1 MKIKLRSKSKFIPV
15 NVPKIFNQEKIN
27 VKKCLEEGWISS
39 EGKYVK
45 KFEQT
50 FSKYNKRIYGIA
62 VSSGTAAYGN
72 ICPLCVCP
80 ESIRSVF
87 SKT

>member
-27 VKKCLEEGWISS
+27 VEKCLEEGWISS
-39 EGKYVK
+39 EGEYVK

-62 VSSGTAAYGN
+62 V
-72 ICPLCVCP
+72 
-80 ESIRSVF
+80 
-87 SKT
+87 